1 MKTYTVKTEVSPH
14 ATGLSQDTGVVLWR
28 LKQGPATFEQ
38 IRETLAGE
46 GKTFNAL
53 MAPSDFAVQSSL
65 DRLAQF
71 PGVEIVVTEGGET
84 MSLTREEIRLL
95 QKVLS
100 DHLRDSAKL
109 AGVGHP
115 AALAGVTDWWRDV
128 ALPLQDKLSSLEQQ
142 APLED

>member
-1 MKTYTVKTEVSPH
+1 MKTYTVTTEVSSH
-14 ATGLSQDTGVVLWR
+14 ATGLSEVTGTILWR
-28 LKQGPATFEQ
+28 LKEGPATFGQ
-38 IRETLAGE
+38 LRE
-46 GKTFNAL
+46 AL
-53 MAPSDFAVQSSL
+53 RTDARVPSAFVVQSAL

-142 APLED
+142 APIED